1 MAYSTITGER
11 DDIGQRSMWNG
22 ISPRSRWQESSWGKR
37 IGAIAAVLVP
47 VTLAVA
53 LVIRNAQAGEQK

>member
-1 MAYSTITGER
+1 MAFSTITGER

-22 ISPRSRWQESSWGKR
+22 ASPQSTWQESSWGKR

-47 VTLAVA
+47 IGLAVA
-53 LVIRNAQAGEQK
+53 LVIRNAQAGESK